1 MKYRVHRLDIK
12 MTSDQRKLEQFLDSL
27 EGEVVGIIPNVT
39 IGFFVGSPG
48 GFCAHRREAGL
59 SHRVA
64 GERSLALPSSGKPPR
79 EGSRAALSLLNRG
92 FLFRRVAGACDPA

>member
-39 IGFFVGSPG
+39 IGFLWV
-48 GFCAHRREAGL
+48 
-59 SHRVA
+59 HRVDFVLIA
-64 GERSLALPSSGKPPR
+64 EKLG
-79 EGSRAALSLLNRG
+79 
-92 FLFRRVAGACDPA
+92 

>member
-39 IGFFVGSPG
+39 IGFLWV
-48 GFCAHRREAGL
+48 
-59 SHRVA
+59 HRVDSVLIA
-64 GERSLALPSSGKPPR
+64 EKLG
-79 EGSRAALSLLNRG
+79 
-92 FLFRRVAGACDPA
+92 

>member
-39 IGFFVGSPG
+39 IGFLWV
-48 GFCAHRREAGL
+48 
-59 SHRVA
+59 HRVDSVLIA
-64 GERSLALPSSGKPPR
+64 QKLG
-79 EGSRAALSLLNRG
+79 
-92 FLFRRVAGACDPA
+92 